1 MNLVSQ
7 ASVARGLQLSR
18 PAIGEAVKRGVLR
31 KVKGYI
37 DLDCEL
43 TKLYISK
50 VEARKGITFTHP
62 KLTQPKPTPKPPR
75 KKRNRVPAEV
85 SKPTQ
90 LAQIT
95 SDSSRLGDPTLD
107 RSPDEIV
114 LDRAELERLKIAESV
129 IKMRTET
136 MAKRKELVSRD
147 LNQTVFAKL
156 AAVDTSELHPLGDSI
171 SGDLAAAFGLDDN
184 EARVK
189 AKAIVDKR
197 VFRALKHRKRIMED
211 WIKKI
216 GTK

>member
-31 KVKGYI
+31 KINGYI

-43 TKLYISK
+43 TQLYVSK
-50 VEARKGITFTHP
+50 VEERKGIKFVHP
-62 KLTQPKPTPKPPR
+62 ELNKPKSAN

-85 SKPTQ
+85 PKPTQ
-90 LAQIT
+90 LAQINST
-95 SDSSRLGDPTLD
+95 SSRLGDPTLD

-136 MAKRKELVSRD
+136 MAKRGELVSRD
-147 LNQTVFAKL
+147 TVKTVFAKL
-156 AAVDTSELHPLGDSI
+156 AAVDTSELHPLGDSV
-171 SGDLAAAFGLDDN
+171 SGDMAAAYGRDDN
-184 EARVK
+184 ESRVK
-189 AKAIVDKR
+189 AKAIIDKR
-197 VFRALKHRKRIMED
+197 VFRAMKHRLRIMQD
-211 WIKKI
+211 FLKKI
-216 GTK
+216 GGE